1 MLFTE
6 FGNQG
11 GGNTLRAPAVRQHFA
26 EHGAKA
32 HYQRQAAE
40 RTADAGFNG
49 ANNLNQRHPLH
60 QTDCKCHQN
69 QSDKPVQLEADHQEQ

>member
-11 GGNTLRAPAVRQHFA
+11 GGNTLCAPAVRQHFA
-26 EHGAKA
+26 EHGAEA
-32 HYQRQAAE
+32 HDQRQAAE
-40 RTADAGFNG
+40 RAADTGFNR
-49 ANNLNQRHPLH
+49 ADNFNQRHPLH

-69 QSDKPVQLEADHQEQ
+69 QSDKSVHFEADHQEQ